1 MNSPQS
7 ISMRK
12 SCLNHFFR
20 YFGVNKS
27 VFKLTKADIK
37 KYFVEL
43 KNNQEYSLNTKKN
56 KFRIFRS
63 FILDITYLYEEKFDK
78 IPQFERKYNW
88 GDQGHADKKEKEII
102 LLPDDIEKILAH
114 FKKQHFVKYLIFSLY
129 AFTGCRKGEL
139 QNLRIKGVDLKNRTI
154 TTSGKKGK
162 KVYCFDDR
170 LTPELEMFLEERN
183 NIEAE
188 TDHFFL
194 TINHKPIALRT
205 FNLWLK
211 PALKSLNLP
220 NKVSIQYFRWSIN
233 NNRKDITKTTN
244 DECEVLM
251 GHAPSNVNS
260 TYYTRAIKPQERITL
275 YDNNNP
281 YKAIII

>member
-1 MNSPQS
+1 
-7 ISMRK
+7 MRK
-12 SCLNHFFR
+12 SCLNHFFSF
-20 YFGVNKS
+20 YGANKS
-27 VFKLTKADIK
+27 IFELTKKDIK
-37 KYFVEL
+37 NYFIHL
-43 KNNQEYSLNTKKN
+43 KNNKEYALNTKKN

-63 FILDITYLYEEKFDK
+63 FILDITYLYEEEFDK

-102 LLPDDIEKILAH
+102 LSPADVEKILAH

-129 AFTGCRKGEL
+129 AFTGARKGEI
-139 QNLRIKGVDLKNRTI
+139 QNLRVKGVNLKNRTI
-154 TTSGKKGK
+154 TTTGKKGK

-170 LTPELEMFLEERN
+170 LISELEMYQEERN

-194 TINHKPIALRT
+194 TINHRPIALRT
-205 FNLWLK
+205 INLWLK
-211 PALKSLNLP
+211 PVLAKLEFSP
-220 NKVSIQYFRWSIN
+220 NISVQYFRWSLN

-260 TYYTRAIKPQERITL
+260 KFYTRAIKPQERIAL
-275 YDNNNP
+275 YDTNNP
-281 YKAIII
+281 YKTITI